1 MVLAILLSVVAFT
14 GISTFTFV
22 SLRSFS
28 GPGLLE
34 ESSDRSEI
42 TSFRDMLREQR
53 KDEEGAGK

>member
-1 MVLAILLSVVAFT
+1 VVAFT

-42 TSFRDMLREQR
+42 TSFRDMLREGTKER
-53 KDEEGAGK
+53 RGRGWKMKRS